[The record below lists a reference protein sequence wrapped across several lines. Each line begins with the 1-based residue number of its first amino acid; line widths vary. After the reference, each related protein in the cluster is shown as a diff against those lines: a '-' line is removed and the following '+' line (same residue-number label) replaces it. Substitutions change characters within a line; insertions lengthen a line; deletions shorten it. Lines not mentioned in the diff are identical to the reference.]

1 MKRLLLWL
9 VLSLVA
15 TTGMPVL
22 AVPVLTVER
31 IGPPLIGAGESA
43 VFELRLSGLTDDIL
57 GGFSIDIGFDPAVL
71 AFHPA
76 ASLNLQFDD
85 YLGIP
90 DTETVGIA
98 EVSAP
103 GVLHVDQVSLLEVS
117 SLFLLQ
123 TDPNGQIL
131 PSLRLATLSFDGLA
145 RGTSLVEPIIGSA
158 VFVDSIGL
166 PINVPLATGAVV
178 SVPAPGTLALLAAA
192 ALALAASRRVRRPA
206 GQAAT
211 TSSVGAS
218 S

>member
-1 MKRLLLWL
+1 MKRLLTWI
-9 VLSLVA
+9 VFSLAA
-15 TTGMPVL
+15 TIGAAAL
-22 AVPVLTVER
+22 AAPVLTVER
-31 IGPPLIGAGESA
+31 VGPPVIALGGSA
-43 VFELRLSGLTDDIL
+43 QFELRLSGLTDEIL

-90 DTETVGIA
+90 DSETVAIA
-98 EVSAP
+98 EVNTP
-103 GVLHVDQVSLLEVS
+103 GVLHLDQVSLLEVS
-117 SLFLLQ
+117 SLFVLQ
-123 TDPNGQIL
+123 TDLNGQVL
-131 PSLRLATLSFDGLA
+131 PSLRLAMLSFDGLA

-166 PINVPLATGAVV
+166 PIDVPLAAGAAV

-192 ALALAASRRVRRPA
+192 ALALAASRRARRPA